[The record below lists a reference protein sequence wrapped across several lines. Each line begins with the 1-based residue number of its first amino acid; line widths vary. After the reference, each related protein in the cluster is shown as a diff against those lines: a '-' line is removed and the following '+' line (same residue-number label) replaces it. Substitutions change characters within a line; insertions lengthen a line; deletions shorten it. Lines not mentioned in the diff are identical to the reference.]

1 LGTVADKVVLVTGGS
16 AGIGRVTALAFAK
29 AGAKV
34 VIAARRIPEGEETV
48 SMITEA
54 GGDAIFVQTD
64 VSKPLEVEAMVR
76 KIVEAYGRLD
86 CAFNNAGVSGLGTL
100 THDYTEERWDEVTG
114 INLKGT
120 WLCMKY
126 EIAQMLTQGGGSI
139 VNDSSAAGLVAYPG
153 GAPYAAAKHGII
165 GLTKSA
171 AMEYAQQGIR
181 INAVCPGYINTPM
194 MERALRANPQ
204 LEAGIRAQEPMGR
217 LGTSEE
223 VAAAVVWLC
232 SDAASFVTGIAMP
245 LDGGL
250 VAQSTNLAKI
260 LFA

>member
-1 LGTVADKVVLVTGGS
+1 M
-16 AGIGRVTALAFAK
+16 TALAFAK

-48 SMITEA
+48 SLITEA
-54 GGDAIFVQTD
+54 GGAALSVQTD
-64 VSKPLEVEAMVR
+64 VSKPSEVDAMVR
-76 KIVEAYGRLD
+76 KTVEAYGRLD

-100 THDYTEERWDEVTG
+100 THDYTEDRWDEVTD

-126 EIAQMLTQGGGSI
+126 EIAQMLTQGEGTI
-139 VNDSSAAGLVAYPG
+139 VNDSSLAGLVAYPG
-153 GAPYAAAKHGII
+153 GAPYAAAKHGVI

-194 MERALRANPQ
+194 AERGFRRYPQ
-204 LEAGIRAQEPMGR
+204 LEAEILAREPMGR

-223 VAAAVVWLC
+223 VAAAVMWLC
-232 SDAASFVTGIAMP
+232 SEAASFVAGVAMP
-245 LDGGL
+245 VDGGL
-250 VAQSTNLAKI
+250 VAQSIDLAKK

>member
-1 LGTVADKVVLVTGGS
+1 
-16 AGIGRVTALAFAK
+16 VTALAFAK
-29 AGAKV
+29 EGAKV

-54 GGDAIFVQTD
+54 GGDALFVQTD
-64 VSKPLEVEAMVR
+64 VTKPPEVEAMVG
-76 KIVEAYGRLD
+76 KTVEVYGRLD

-100 THDYTEERWDEVTG
+100 THAYTEERWDEITG

-126 EIAQMLTQGGGSI
+126 EIAQMLTQGGGTI
-139 VNDSSAAGLVAYPG
+139 VNDSSLAGLVAYPG
-153 GAPYAAAKHGII
+153 GAPYAAAKHGVI

-171 AMEYAQQGIR
+171 AMEYAHQGIR

-194 MERALRANPQ
+194 AERGLRRYPQ
-204 LEAGIRAQEPMGR
+204 LEAEILAREPMGR
-217 LGTSEE
+217 LGTPEE

-245 LDGGL
+245 VDGGL
-250 VAQSTNLAKI
+250 VAQSIDLAKI